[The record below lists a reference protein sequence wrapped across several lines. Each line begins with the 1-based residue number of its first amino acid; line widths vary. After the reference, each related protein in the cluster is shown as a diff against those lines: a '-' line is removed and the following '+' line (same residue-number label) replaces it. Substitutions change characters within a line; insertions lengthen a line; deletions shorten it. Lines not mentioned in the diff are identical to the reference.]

1 MAAAS
6 FIRGI
11 RRAIPAAVS
20 PNPLIGTLQM
30 ASNKVEQL
38 RAALQSELAPLSLE
52 IIDDSAHHAGHAGA
66 REGGH
71 FRVELVAA
79 AFKGRSQ
86 LERHR
91 LVYAAVAPLMGQ
103 GVHALSIIARAPE
116 ETV

>member
-1 MAAAS
+1 MQSIKVAE
-6 FIRGI
+6 IR
-11 RRAIPAAVS
+11 
-20 PNPLIGTLQM
+20 L
-30 ASNKVEQL
+30 
-38 RAALQSELAPLSLE
+38 ALERELTPLSLE
-52 IIDDSAHHAGHAGA
+52 IIDDSAKHAGHAGA

-71 FRVELVAA
+71 FRVVLVAE

-103 GVHALSIIARAPE
+103 GVHALSIIARTSE